1 MLGLAYIRKPKT
13 SHLKPTL
20 PMPTFRC
27 PVLIWK
33 NSAGVYT
40 ASLVEQHERAAVAAN
55 VKDALEQLRSLLDW
69 QYREEPWRDP
79 PDLKDP
85 ELMQFKVPVR
95 PEYQDSTNGRRFPI
109 AQPIDMRVHC
119 VIGRQTG
126 GPRMASLPTIG
137 LRLHLSEHDDIK
149 TVIPQM
155 VQRWFE
161 GQTPRQLSR
170 FVPPE
175 EVFLEDVFVGIN
187 ADRKFERFKLS
198 TEQLER
204 IADPLG
210 DSKVRSLF
218 GRAWE
223 RDQEVHTFAQQLQE
237 DKGNWLVVGESGSG
251 KTTVLCE
258 AVRHVERS
266 LNQEENADEESVFR
280 KPKRRFWQ
288 TSAGRLI
295 SGMKYLGQW
304 EERLENVIRELNEI
318 EGVLCV
324 ESLLDLIRAGGREAT
339 DSIASFCIPY
349 LQRGELRL
357 VAEVTPAELDACRRL
372 LPGLVDLFQVVT
384 LQKLDAMRAERVLDH
399 VAQHFSSSA
408 GLTVADNASSH
419 AVRLFERFQPYHA
432 LPGEVVCFW
441 RDHLDRS
448 ARGRNRTMTVD
459 SVLKA
464 FLRRT
469 GLPDQFLRDDLPMTR
484 SVVLRHFESE
494 IIGQPAACE
503 AAADVVIQFKAGMND
518 PRRPLGV
525 LLFCGP
531 TGVGKTELA
540 KSVSRFLFGA
550 LSDDSRDAD
559 SRGAAQKPEAP
570 RMIRLDMSEYAGP
583 WAADRL
589 LMQSNGEPSDFL
601 QQIRRQPFTVLL
613 LDEIEKAHPSVY
625 DVLMNVFDEG
635 RLTDRFGRVTWFR
648 STVIL
653 LTSNLGSDSSGQVGF
668 GDSAAATSSRHEAA
682 VREFFRPEFFNR
694 LDGVITFDPLSQ
706 QSILN
711 ITEKELCS
719 IAAREGLKKSGV
731 TLTWTPDVVQHL
743 ARTGYDPRYGARP
756 LQRTLETLIV
766 APLSRLLVERSGGT
780 SNVIRCRMRDGSVV
794 VE

>member
-1 MLGLAYIRKPKT
+1 
-13 SHLKPTL
+13 
-20 PMPTFRC
+20 MPTYRC

-33 NSAGVYT
+33 NSAGIYT
-40 ASLVEQHERAAVAAN
+40 ASLVEQHGRAAVAAN

-79 PDLKDP
+79 PDLKAPD
-85 ELMQFKVPVR
+85 LIQFKVPVR
-95 PEYQDSTNGRRFPI
+95 PEYQDQMNGRRFPV
-109 AQPIDMRVHC
+109 AQPIEMRVYC
-119 VIGRQTG
+119 VVGQQSG
-126 GPRMASLPTIG
+126 GPRMASLPMIG
-137 LRLHLSEHDDIK
+137 LRLQLSDHDDIK

-170 FVPPE
+170 HVPPE
-175 EVFLEDVFVGIN
+175 DVFLEDVFVAIDAN
-187 ADRKFERFKLS
+187 PDFKRLRLR

-204 IADPLG
+204 VADPLG

-223 RDQEVHTFAQQLQE
+223 RDSEVHAFAQQLRE
-237 DKGNWLVVGESGSG
+237 DKGKWLVIGESGSG

-258 AVRHVERS
+258 AIRHVERS
-266 LNQEENADEESVFR
+266 LNQEENADEESVFL
-280 KPKRRFWQ
+280 KPQRRFWQ

-304 EERLENVIRELNEI
+304 EERLENVIRELNDI
-318 EGVLCV
+318 EGVLCI
-324 ESLLDLIRAGGREAT
+324 ESLLDLIRTGGREAT

-384 LQKLDAMRAERVLDH
+384 LQKLDAARAERVLDH
-399 VAQHFSSSA
+399 VAEHFASSTRLTIA
-408 GLTVADNASSH
+408 GHASSH

-432 LPGEVVCFW
+432 LPGEVVSFW
-441 RDHLDRS
+441 SEHLDRC
-448 ARGRNRTMTVD
+448 ARSKSHEVPIN

-469 GLPDQFLRDDLPMTR
+469 GLPEQFLRDDLPMTR
-484 SVVLRHFESE
+484 DSVLSHFESE
-494 IIGQPAACE
+494 IMGQTAACE
-503 AAADVVIQFKAGMND
+503 AATDVVIQFKAGMND

-540 KSVSRFLFGA
+540 KSMSRFLFGA
-550 LSDDSRDAD
+550 SAGEVSSNGTTSETAK
-559 SRGAAQKPEAP
+559 KPEAP

-589 LMQSNGEPSDFL
+589 LMQASGEPSDFL

-653 LTSNLGSDSSGQVGF
+653 LTSNLGADSSGLFGF
-668 GDSAAATSSRHEAA
+668 GDASPAATSSRHEAA

-694 LDGVITFDPLSQ
+694 LDGVIAFDPLSQ

-711 ITEKELCS
+711 ITEKELRS

-731 TLTWTPDVVQHL
+731 TLTWTPDVVHHL
-743 ARTGYDPRYGARP
+743 ARTGYDARYGARP

-766 APLSRLLVERSGGT
+766 APLSRLLVERNDGAT
-780 SNVIRCRMRDGSVV
+780 SVVRCVMRDGTVM